1 MYLSNS
7 SLDAIMFLSFNIS
20 LVSSKGKPYV
30 SYNLKHSD
38 ESSFLFFSVMFFL
51 IIFSSSFKPFDNVF
65 KKLSVS
71 FFISFNINSSDFKR
85 FG

>member
-7 SLDAIMFLSFNIS
+7 SLDAVMFLSFNIS
-20 LVSSKGKPYV
+20 FVSSKGKPYV

-38 ESSFLFFSVMFFL
+38 ESNFLFFSVMFFL
-51 IIFSSSFKPFDNVF
+51 IIFSSSFNPFDNVF